1 MPVIEESVVLHREP
15 DIVFDYIANPTNLP
29 VWDSSV
35 VDAEQISDGPPRLGT
50 RARGTSK
57 IMGRRF
63 HWTTEATEFDPPHRV
78 VNTAVEG
85 PMKFAV
91 ALILEPVDGGTKL
104 TYHVDAESGLGGV
117 FGKLADPLI
126 ERAQGRTIRA
136 NLESLAELLADHPA
150 G

>member
-1 MPVIEESVVLHREP
+1 
-15 DIVFDYIANPTNLP
+15 
-29 VWDSSV
+29 
-35 VDAEQISDGPPRLGT
+35 
-50 RARGTSK
+50 
-57 IMGRRF
+57 MGRRF
-63 HWTTEATEFDPPHRV
+63 HWSTEATEFDPPNRV
-78 VNTAVEG
+78 VNTAVDG
-85 PMKFAV
+85 PMKFQV

-104 TYHVDAESGLGGV
+104 TYRVDAETGLGGV

>member
-1 MPVIEESVVLHREP
+1 MPVIEESVMLHREP
-15 DIVFDYIANPTNLP
+15 AEVFDFVATPTNVP

-35 VDAEQISDGPPRLGT
+35 VEAEQVSEGPPRLGT

-57 IMGRRF
+57 ILGRRF
-63 HWTTEATEFDPPHRV
+63 HWTTETTEFDRPNRI
-78 VNTAVEG
+78 VNTAVDG

-91 ALILEPVDGGTKL
+91 TLTLAPMGGGTEL
-104 TYHVDAESGLGGV
+104 TYRVDAESGLGGV